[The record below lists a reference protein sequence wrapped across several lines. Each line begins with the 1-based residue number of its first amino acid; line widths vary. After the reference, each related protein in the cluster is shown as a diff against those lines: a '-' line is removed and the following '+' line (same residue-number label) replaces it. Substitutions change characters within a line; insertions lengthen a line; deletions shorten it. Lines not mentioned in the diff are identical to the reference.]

1 MKKNFQ
7 NFEIYVFS
15 KIYKLRK
22 IYISKNFKI
31 IFENFEIHISK
42 FLFRKKF
49 KLFSKIWKYI
59 SFEIKTDFFFR
70 KRSFLNFLNKKNL

>member
-31 IFENFEIHISK
+31 IFENFEIYISN
-42 FLFRKKF
+42 FLFRKN
-49 KLFSKIWKYI
+49 IQI
-59 SFEIKTDFFFR
+59 IFEI
-70 KRSFLNFLNKKNL
+70 